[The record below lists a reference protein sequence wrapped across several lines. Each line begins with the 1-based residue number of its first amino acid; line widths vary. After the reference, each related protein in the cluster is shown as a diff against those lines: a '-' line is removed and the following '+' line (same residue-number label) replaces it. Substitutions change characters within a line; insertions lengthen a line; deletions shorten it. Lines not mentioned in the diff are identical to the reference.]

1 MDEPYFCPDCL
12 AEHTEPLDA
21 TLGHVA
27 RCLTCEIFAGSVD
40 VPVRFEAAEV
50 VRVEISIAA

>member
-1 MDEPYFCPDCL
+1 MDELYFCPDCL

-27 RCLTCEIFAGSVD
+27 RCLTCEIFSGSVD
-40 VPVRFEAAEV
+40 VPVRIEAVEA